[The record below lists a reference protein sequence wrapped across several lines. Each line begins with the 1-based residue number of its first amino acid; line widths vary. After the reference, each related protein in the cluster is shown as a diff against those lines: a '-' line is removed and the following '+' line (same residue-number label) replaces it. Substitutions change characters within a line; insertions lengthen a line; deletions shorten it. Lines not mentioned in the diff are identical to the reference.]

1 MIDEAAAAIPFWM
14 LLAAI
19 LAFRIGDKV
28 GYSRRHRQSLEETNE
43 NLRDE
48 LKKDRICKESLH
60 RALKQQRGVIH
71 DTHKHVVAVSK
82 GLEKPAS

>member
-19 LAFRIGDKV
+19 LAFRMGDKV

-48 LKKDRICKESLH
+48 LKKDRICNESLH
-60 RALKQQRGVIH
+60 RTLKQQRGVIH

>member
-19 LAFRIGDKV
+19 LAFRMGDKV

-48 LKKDRICKESLH
+48 LKKDRIL
-60 RALKQQRGVIH
+60 
-71 DTHKHVVAVSK
+71 
-82 GLEKPAS
+82 

>member
-1 MIDEAAAAIPFWM
+1 MN
-14 LLAAI
+14 
-19 LAFRIGDKV
+19 
-28 GYSRRHRQSLEETNE
+28 SRRTAYS
-43 NLRDE
+43 
-48 LKKDRICKESLH
+48 KESLH

>member
-19 LAFRIGDKV
+19 LALRMGDKV

-60 RALKQQRGVIH
+60 LHCRRE
-71 DTHKHVVAVSK
+71 SR
-82 GLEKPAS
+82 SN

>member
-1 MIDEAAAAIPFWM
+1 MINEAAAAIPFWM

-19 LAFRIGDKV
+19 LAFRMGDKV
-28 GYSRRHRQSLEETNE
+28 GYSRRHRQSLEEANE

-48 LKKDRICKESLH
+48 LKKDRSKEPPH